1 MAARQPVLVLISED
15 PRVSHRANEAMRIA
29 LGIVAGETPLDIVLT
44 GPAVHLLD
52 EDTDDL
58 VDGDDIAKFRA
69 ALKKLGVSFHVEK
82 DADGNPVEKH
92 DRVWHDFRRS
102 GVRNL
107 RRAGVDET
115 VAMKITGHKTASVF
129 RRYNIVDER
138 DIRQAMKAT
147 TEYVASLPT
156 SREEQR

>member
-1 MAARQPVLVLISED
+1 VAARRPVLVLIAED

-69 ALKKLGVSFHVEK
+69 ALRKLGVPFHVDK
-82 DADGNPVEKH
+82 DA
-92 DRVWHDFRRS
+92 
-102 GVRNL
+102 
-107 RRAGVDET
+107 
-115 VAMKITGHKTASVF
+115 
-129 RRYNIVDER
+129 
-138 DIRQAMKAT
+138 
-147 TEYVASLPT
+147 LPT
-156 SREEQR
+156 SPSWNSDGHPVVPVTSDGIAALVAKATRFLVF